1 MTVAPRWAVLS
12 VLSGLAGLI
21 ANILLILFFA
31 LAHPWTP
38 GASEFAWLGPAN
50 DAVLVVQF
58 AALVPVALAVR
69 ARLGERLGQG
79 VTAAAVT
86 AMVAVVALQLV
97 LLAGLLAFEVQ
108 VWPVVGCQMITFGW
122 VLAASRAGRATL
134 PRAVVRV
141 GTTVGVGFLAGLV
154 VVGAGL
160 LLLPAGSPA
169 QYAVLA
175 LGGVVAVVGWLGFPV
190 WPLVLAR
197 RTFEEER

>member
-1 MTVAPRWAVLS
+1 MTVAPRWA